1 MNVKGP
7 FDVKLVPQPT
17 SDVAQSA
24 HLQRLSLEKTF
35 HGALDGTS
43 LGEML
48 ATRTPDGHSGGYV
61 ALERFTGTL
70 DGKRGTFALQHS
82 STMSEGA
89 QSQSIQVV
97 PGSGTDELA
106 GLRGNMEVHIE
117 AGKHVYDFLYDISA
131 PA

>member
-1 MNVKGP
+1 MNAKGP
-7 FDVKLVPQPT
+7 FEVKLVPHPT
-17 SDVAQSA
+17 SDIAQPA
-24 HLQRLSLEKTF
+24 HLQRLSLDKTF
-35 HGALDGTS
+35 HGALEGTS

-48 ATRTPDGHSGGYV
+48 ATRTADGHSGSYV

-97 PGSGTDELA
+97 PGSGTDGLT

-117 AGKHVYDFLYDISA
+117 AGKHVYDFLYETVP

>member
-1 MNVKGP
+1 MNAKGP
-7 FDVKLVPQPT
+7 FEVKLVPQPT
-17 SDVAQSA
+17 TEAAREVA
-24 HLQRLSLEKTF
+24 HLQRLSLDKVF
-35 HGALDGTS
+35 RGALEGTS
-43 LGEML
+43 AGEML

-82 STMSEGA
+82 STMHEGT

-117 AGKHVYDFLYDISA
+117 HGAHVYDLRYDLSS
-131 PA
+131 